1 MHENFYF
8 LITCIC
14 FICVCH
20 CINHQRIQ
28 SFTSKGRF
36 FRKKMNLKKPNKQMK
51 AVGVWVKGYSLCLQ
65 TLMINEDH
73 VNVYLDTPVTKVY
86 LISANFA
93 FRI

>member
-1 MHENFYF
+1 
-8 LITCIC
+8 
-14 FICVCH
+14 
-20 CINHQRIQ
+20 
-28 SFTSKGRF
+28 
-36 FRKKMNLKKPNKQMK
+36 MNLKKPNKQMK